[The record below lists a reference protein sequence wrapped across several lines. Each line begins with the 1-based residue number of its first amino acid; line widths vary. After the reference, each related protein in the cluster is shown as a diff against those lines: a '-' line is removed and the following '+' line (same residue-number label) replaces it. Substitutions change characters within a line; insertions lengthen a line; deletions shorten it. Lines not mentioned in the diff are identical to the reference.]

1 MPTYTVDDRV
11 RLILS
16 FQVCDLHLILNQL
29 FYGSSVNIAFN
40 LFSKSSKLFTS
51 KVQPVRI
58 QRRVIMVQER
68 YFKVVHVC

>member
-16 FQVCDLHLILNQL
+16 FQVCDLNLILNQL